1 MVGKFPACI
10 LHLELSFQAVDVNV
24 HPSKLEVRFLN
35 ERPIFDA
42 IYHGVK
48 TALNQGDTPSIL
60 AFPPEKKKL
69 EPVEKTQRN
78 LMEQTKFP
86 LPKPKPVA
94 SPSISNSNTSEKA
107 IFQPDFT
114 PKKEK
119 VPLFHRSILMFLTT
133 YILQRC
139 FEIV

>member
-60 AFPPEKKKL
+60 NFSSEKKKPDSATKTL
-69 EPVEKTQRN
+69 ETSAKRSKLPPPKQNQSPVSR
-78 LMEQTKFP
+78 FP
-86 LPKPKPVA
+86 HSMFHQSQFLIRILPRKRRK
-94 SPSISNSNTSEKA
+94 SP
-107 IFQPDFT
+107 
-114 PKKEK
+114 
-119 VPLFHRSILMFLTT
+119 FHRSILMFLTT
-133 YILQRC
+133 YIFQRC
-139 FEIV
+139 FGIV